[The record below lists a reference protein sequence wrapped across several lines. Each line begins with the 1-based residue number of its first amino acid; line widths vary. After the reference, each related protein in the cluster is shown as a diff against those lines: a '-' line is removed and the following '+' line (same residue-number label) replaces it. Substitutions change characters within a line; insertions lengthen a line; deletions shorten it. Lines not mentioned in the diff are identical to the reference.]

1 MEEILKNIAN
11 HFNVSIST
19 VQKSWLHRYKN
30 ELKNKGIITTERR
43 GGKEIIKNINEKEF
57 IKYFSQKFGGIEMEE
72 KAKVIGVAN
81 TKGGTGKTTLSNAI
95 ATYYSKQRLKTL
107 VIDLDPQ
114 ASQTL
119 LFGINPDE
127 TINTSH
133 DITNIFNGQE
143 IIPLEIT
150 ENLHII
156 PSNKLL
162 IEYVESGKPFKELAV
177 DKAIRG
183 NRKIKGL
190 EKDYDIIILD
200 PPATNGV
207 LMVATLIASDYII
220 TPARLSFVDETG
232 LRVFAQVLADV
243 LENTRK
249 NIKMLGIVPVEYEK
263 NSIEHLITI
272 KGIAGYLP
280 ENLMKEKLNKQIK
293 EELLKEDFGFY
304 DILQELEE
312 IGLELPK
319 REDFILPPMPKR
331 QAWSKAMGQGVSIWD
346 YIENYE
352 NRLKEDYL
360 YNNLNELMENIS
372 KELRLTTKI

>member
-1 MEEILKNIAN
+1 LEEILRNIAN
-11 HFNVSIST
+11 YFNVSTST

-30 ELKNKGIITTERR
+30 ELKKHGIITTEKR
-43 GGKEIIKNINEKEF
+43 GGKEIIKNIDEYEF
-57 IKYFSQKFGGIEMEE
+57 IKYFSQKFGGTDMES

-95 ATYYSKQRLKTL
+95 ATYYSKQGLKTL

-127 TINTSH
+127 TINTPY
-133 DITNIFNGQE
+133 DITNIFNDQE
-143 IIPLEIT
+143 VIPLEI
-150 ENLHII
+150 EQNLHII
-156 PSNKLL
+156 PSNKTL
-162 IEYVESGKPFKELAV
+162 IQYVESGKPFKELAV
-177 DKAIRG
+177 ERA
-183 NRKIKGL
+183 IKGSRRKRGL
-190 EKDYDIIILD
+190 DESYDVIILD

-249 NIKMLGIVPVEYEK
+249 NIKMIGIVPVEYEK

-272 KGIAGYLP
+272 KGISGYIP
-280 ENLMKEKLNKQIK
+280 EDFMKDKLNKEIK
-293 EELLKEDFGFY
+293 EEILKKDYGFY
-304 DILQELEE
+304 DILLELEE
-312 IGLELPK
+312 IGLELPD
-319 REDFILPPMPKR
+319 RENFILPPMPKR

-352 NRLKEDYL
+352 SRLKEDYL
-360 YNNLNELMENIS
+360 YKNLNKLMEMIS
-372 KELRLTTKI
+372 KELKLISQV